1 MGVVWERGDRRKAQ
15 DVARHES
22 EARVCVSGKRHSGVR
37 TAPARSSWRRRPPC
51 DRHGRGRCEKRE
63 REWGAWNQARSV
75 DSAGGPRDTMSSAS
89 SDALEVSARVDE
101 QEWILQ
107 VCAFKTKRER
117 RSRGSYNR
125 NQSAHSA
132 CSKSCSP
139 PHSCHMRLCRSKGAA
154 APNLAP
160 MRRAFA
166 RAEAVLAHLVVARE
180 WVAVDGVDIDDMV
193 CCGAAGVRQGE
204 GGEGQRS
211 AARRG

>member
-1 MGVVWERGDRRKAQ
+1 MGRGMGRSAGEGSEWMGVVWERGDRRKAQ

-107 VCAFKTKRER
+107 VCAFKTKRED
-117 RSRGSYNR
+117 G
-125 NQSAHSA
+125 
-132 CSKSCSP
+132 
-139 PHSCHMRLCRSKGAA
+139 LGARTIV
-154 APNLAP
+154 NK
-160 MRRAFA
+160 A
-166 RAEAVLAHLVVARE
+166 RTLRVAR
-180 WVAVDGVDIDDMV
+180 
-193 CCGAAGVRQGE
+193 
-204 GGEGQRS
+204 
-211 AARRG
+211 AARRPLVVICVSAGARGPPRRILRRCAARSRARKLCSLTS